1 MTSSQSS
8 LTCGREK
15 RTGSRARNFLCFLG
29 GPPLGPGGTGRWGCA
44 SISARKEGQS
54 QKEGMPRWLQGVCIP
69 PSPSAV
75 PQRLFVWRGGELRG
89 FQSPPPP
96 TPTQPVPGD
105 FRVSEF
111 HLTLISRGCLFVF
124 AEIEVKSAHR
134 TVPSTWWELKK

>member
-1 MTSSQSS
+1 
-8 LTCGREK
+8 
-15 RTGSRARNFLCFLG
+15 
-29 GPPLGPGGTGRWGCA
+29 
-44 SISARKEGQS
+44 
-54 QKEGMPRWLQGVCIP
+54 MPRWLQGVCIP

-75 PQRLFVWRGGELRG
+75 PQRLFVWRGGVAGVSE
-89 FQSPPPP
+89 PPPP

-111 HLTLISRGCLFVF
+111 HLTLFSRGCLFVF

>member
-1 MTSSQSS
+1 MGLAARGAGAARAS
-8 LTCGREK
+8 L
-15 RTGSRARNFLCFLG
+15 RARKGRARRKGC
-29 GPPLGPGGTGRWGCA
+29 PGGFRESA
-44 SISARKEGQS
+44 SRLLLLLCHSAY
-54 QKEGMPRWLQGVCIP
+54 
-69 PSPSAV
+69 
-75 PQRLFVWRGGELRG
+75 LFGGGELRG

-111 HLTLISRGCLFVF
+111 HLPLISRGCLFVF

>member
-1 MTSSQSS
+1 MASGS
-8 LTCGREK
+8 LHPAFSFC
-15 RTGSRARNFLCFLG
+15 
-29 GPPLGPGGTGRWGCA
+29 CA
-44 SISARKEGQS
+44 TAPICLA
-54 QKEGMPRWLQGVCIP
+54 
-69 PSPSAV
+69 
-75 PQRLFVWRGGELRG
+75 GGELRG

-111 HLTLISRGCLFVF
+111 HLPLISRGCLFVF